1 MIRPMQR
8 QDIKRVLEIEQSI
21 FSAPWSEK
29 SFMDAYCAESNIY
42 LVAIKEETVIG
53 YCGLWVSYETADLC
67 NMAVD
72 KTYRQQGAA
81 RELLKVGLRLCKERS
96 VESVLLEV
104 RESNISAIRLYE
116 KTGFARIGKRKKY
129 YKEPVEDAI
138 LMQLDL

>member
-81 RELLKVGLRLCKERS
+81 RDLLKEGLRLCKERS
-96 VESVLLEV
+96 VESVLWKCGRVIFRQYVCMKRWDLQELE
-104 RESNISAIRLYE
+104 SE
-116 KTGFARIGKRKKY
+116 KNTIKSLSRMLF
-129 YKEPVEDAI
+129 
-138 LMQLDL
+138 

>member
-42 LVAIKEETVIG
+42 LVAIKEEMVIG

-81 RELLKVGLRLCKERS
+81 RELLKEGLRLCKERS

-104 RESNISAIRLYE
+104 RESNIPAIRLYE

-138 LMQLDL
+138 LMQLDI

>member
-1 MIRPMQR
+1 
-8 QDIKRVLEIEQSI
+8 
-21 FSAPWSEK
+21 
-29 SFMDAYCAESNIY
+29 
-42 LVAIKEETVIG
+42 
-53 YCGLWVSYETADLC
+53 
-67 NMAVD
+67 MAVD

-81 RELLKVGLRLCKERS
+81 RGLLKEGLRLCKERS

-104 RESNISAIRLYE
+104 RESNIPAIRLYE

>member
-8 QDIKRVLEIEQSI
+8 QDIKRVHEIEQSI

-42 LVAIKEETVIG
+42 LVAIKEEMVIG

-81 RELLKVGLRLCKERS
+81 RELLKEGLRLCKERS

-104 RESNISAIRLYE
+104 RESNIPAIRLYE

>member
-81 RELLKVGLRLCKERS
+81 RELLKEGLRLCKERS

-104 RESNISAIRLYE
+104 RESNIPAIRLYE

>member
-8 QDIKRVLEIEQSI
+8 QDIKRVLEIEQNI

-81 RELLKVGLRLCKERS
+81 RELLKEGLRLCKERS

-104 RESNISAIRLYE
+104 RESNIPAIRLYE
-116 KTGFARIGKRKKY
+116 KMGFARIGKRKKY
-129 YKEPVEDAI
+129 YRHR
-138 LMQLDL
+138 